1 MLKAHHCQEGES
13 ETALEDGVTI
23 VLSALEVFPC
33 ALVFWG
39 VRPAECVLN
48 MAAQQLTGF
57 SAQDAQY
64 LPALWIS
71 RIHVR
76 DQALFAA
83 ARERLRAG
91 ESRVQCDYRFS
102 PKGTTKEIWLREVS
116 CPFLAAGTGK
126 GGGILSAYTD
136 ISDLKKKVRVKDQEG
151 LLPLVGER
159 ELIED
164 FVHAAQNS
172 LQSISMGLD
181 LLRVTYG
188 DSLESETIFRGV
200 ERSSRLLRE
209 IREYFA
215 PPDIR
220 LSTEDPAAVL
230 AEVAQRVEQKWEHL
244 GRCIRMR
251 CCAPLPLL
259 RLDWRQFRLMF
270 ERVLDFSLAL
280 LAEGGTIE
288 VEASLPEIGFQRYL
302 QLGIVIPSASA
313 VEESGLLRPFLRVNG
328 YEVGLS
334 LVLVC
339 RMLQRNSGE
348 MTFRKDVQQRG
359 LLTIRLKAH

>member
-1 MLKAHHCQEGES
+1 MLRAHHCSEEES
-13 ETALEDGVTI
+13 ETALEDWVTTL
-23 VLSALEVFPC
+23 LSAFDVFPC
-33 ALVFWG
+33 AMVFWG
-39 VRPAECVLN
+39 VQPAECVLN

-57 SAQDAQY
+57 SPQDAQY
-64 LPALWIS
+64 MPALWIS

-83 ARERLRAG
+83 ARERLWAG

-102 PKGTTKEIWLREVS
+102 PKGTTQEIWLREVS
-116 CPFLAAGTGK
+116 CPSFTAAGK

-136 ISDLKKKVRVKDQEG
+136 ISDLKKKVRVKDQED
-151 LLPLVGER
+151 LLPVAGGR

-188 DSLESETIFRGV
+188 DSLESDTIFRGV

-230 AEVAQRVEQKWEHL
+230 AEVAQKTEKKWESL
-244 GRCIRMR
+244 GRCVHLRY
-251 CCAPLPLL
+251 CAPLPLL
-259 RLDWRQFRLMF
+259 RLDWRQFRLML

-280 LAEGGTIE
+280 LAAEGTIQ
-288 VEASLPEIGFQRYL
+288 VEAGLPEIGFQRYL
-302 QLGIVIPSASA
+302 ELRIVIPSASA
-313 VEESGLLRPFLRVNG
+313 VEESELLRPFLRVNG

-348 MTFRKDVQQRG
+348 MTFRKDVQQG